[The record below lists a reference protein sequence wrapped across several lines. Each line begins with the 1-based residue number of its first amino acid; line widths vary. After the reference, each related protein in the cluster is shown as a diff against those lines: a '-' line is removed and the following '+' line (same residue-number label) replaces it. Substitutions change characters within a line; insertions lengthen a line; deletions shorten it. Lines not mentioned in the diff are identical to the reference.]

1 MRKWFLCFLIV
12 LTAFVGKAQVADS
25 DTQLTRRLHHYMQL
39 SKDLK
44 FEQLMDYMHPA
55 LFTIAPKEDILK
67 TFEAIY
73 HNEEMK
79 ITIDSIAILAIGPG
93 YKNKERIYKK
103 VDYFMSLQL
112 RYNDTV
118 ALADTVFKNNLRNGL
133 EVGFPG
139 KKISYNENNYSYTI
153 AGNEVMFAIKENAT
167 AAWMFVGYNKNPVLI
182 KALFPEAV
190 IQHFKLL

>member
-93 YKNKERIYKK
+93 YKNKN
-103 VDYFMSLQL
+103 LQKSRL
-112 RYNDTV
+112 FYEPST
-118 ALADTVFKNNLRNGL
+118 AL
-133 EVGFPG
+133 
-139 KKISYNENNYSYTI
+139 
-153 AGNEVMFAIKENAT
+153 
-167 AAWMFVGYNKNPVLI
+167 
-182 KALFPEAV
+182 
-190 IQHFKLL
+190 